1 MITNINNKYV
11 NIIFNVKEK
20 SAQIIKVIKNKILRK
35 ELNKN
40 LYTEI
45 NKVKKDL
52 INFNNFIINIK
63 YHDWITIEKKKLF
76 LNKLVLIK
84 IVFIISFN

>member
-63 YHDWITIEKKKLF
+63 YHD
-76 LNKLVLIK
+76 
-84 IVFIISFN
+84 